1 MNASA
6 EQQQPRQQPQSH
18 QDQQAN
24 QQPQQPPRAAPHARG
39 DYPRLLPM
47 TTRLRDTDVYG
58 HMNNVVYNEYFDTAV
73 NQTLIELG
81 VLDLRASAVIGL
93 VVHSQTSYFRP
104 VTFPDR
110 VVLGMRVGR
119 LGRSS
124 VTYEFAMFRED
135 DETAAAQ
142 GSYTHAYVDRESS
155 KPVELPPALRRALEP
170 LLRAA

>member
-6 EQQQPRQQPQSH
+6 N
-18 QDQQAN
+18 A
-24 QQPQQPPRAAPHARG
+24 PRAAPTMRG

-81 VLDLRASAVIGL
+81 VLDLRASDVIGL

-104 VTFPDR
+104 VAFPDT
-110 VVLGMRVGR
+110 VVVGVRVGR
-119 LGRSS
+119 LGRTS
-124 VTYEFAMFRED
+124 VTYEYALFRGD
-135 DETAAAQ
+135 DGSAAAQ
-142 GSYTHAYVDRESS
+142 GSFTHAYVDRASNQ
-155 KPVELPPALRRALEP
+155 PIALPQALRGALEP
-170 LLRAA
+170 LLRASAS

>member
-1 MNASA
+1 MSADSNDRGNASA
-6 EQQQPRQQPQSH
+6 PTAAASDGASGPAPQ
-18 QDQQAN
+18 
-24 QQPQQPPRAAPHARG
+24 RATPHARG
-39 DYPRLLPM
+39 DYPRLMPM

-81 VLDLRASAVIGL
+81 VLDLRQSAVIGL

-104 VTFPDR
+104 VSFPDS
-110 VVLGMRVGR
+110 VVLGLRVGR

-124 VTYEFAMFRED
+124 VTYEFALFRGD

-142 GSYTHAYVDRESS
+142 GSYTHAYVDRATSQ
-155 KPVELPPALRRALEP
+155 PVPLPSALRRALEP
-170 LLRAA
+170 LLLKSA